1 MAPRRVLVVDDS
13 AFFRKR
19 LAEIL
24 DDGTELEVVG
34 MAGDGREAVEQVVR
48 LQPDVVTM
56 DVEMPV
62 MDGIT
67 AVRRIMQQR
76 PTPVLMVSSLTREG
90 ARATFEALEAG
101 AVDFLPK
108 NIEAFARDRDEAGR
122 RLREKVIQIA
132 RHGARRP
139 HPGATTPRRADEEPV
154 GASPPTRVR
163 LSPRQYRVLAIG
175 CSTGGPVALQQVLSG
190 LPGRFPVP
198 ILIVQHMPAAFTPDF
213 AERLDRLGSVRVT
226 EARNGDRLEAGHA
239 YLAPGGRQMLV
250 ESRGAGLELRVI
262 EGDPSLIYRPSVDV
276 TFASLARAGV
286 GEVLALVMTG
296 MGADGREGARLLK
309 EKGAT
314 VWAQDE
320 ATSTIFGM
328 PGAIVR
334 AGLAD
339 QVLPLPEIAPAL
351 RQAIR

>member
-1 MAPRRVLVVDDS
+1 MTARRVLVVDDS

-34 MAGDGREAVEQVVR
+34 TAGDGREAVEQVAR

-76 PTPVLMVSSLTREG
+76 PTPILMVSSLTREG

-108 NIEAFARDRDEAGR
+108 NIEAFARDRGEAGL

-132 RHGARRP
+132 RHGARMPRTHAGTSP
-139 HPGATTPRRADEEPV
+139 RADRSEVSAVSSVRTARAPRR
-154 GASPPTRVR
+154 
-163 LSPRQYRVLAIG
+163 YRVLAVG
-175 CSTGGPVALQQVLSG
+175 CSTGGPMALPRVLAD
-190 LPGRFPVP
+190 LPEGFPVP
-198 ILIVQHMPAAFTPDF
+198 ILIVQHMPAAFTPAF
-213 AERLDRLGSVRVT
+213 AERLDQLGAIRVT
-226 EARNGDRLEAGHA
+226 EARDGDRLEPGHA
-239 YLAPGGRQMLV
+239 YLAPGGMQMLV
-250 ESRGAGLELRVI
+250 ERHGSGLGLRVT
-262 EGDPSLIYRPSVDV
+262 EGDPALIYRPSVDV

-309 EKGAT
+309 ERGAT

-328 PGAIVR
+328 PGAVVR

-339 QVLPLPEIAPAL
+339 EVLPLHEIASAL